1 MPGINSITHAIV
13 DADLPVDG
21 DLSHGAGHVLLLQPG
36 FLRRTSG
43 SHLRAAAPGNTITVR
58 GDHWAAECNDVI
70 ACSIGCLG
78 KETCTGGEPTP
89 PAQNLRILL
98 ATVAPKHDRIE
109 LASGVDAT
117 ANTFTVEHDV
127 GLPENLDPGRYRVL
141 MGNEALGSYRSDII
155 VIERRPAP

>member
-1 MPGINSITHAIV
+1 M
-13 DADLPVDG
+13 
-21 DLSHGAGHVLLLQPG
+21 
-36 FLRRTSG
+36 
-43 SHLRAAAPGNTITVR
+43 
-58 GDHWAAECNDVI
+58 
-70 ACSIGCLG
+70 
-78 KETCTGGEPTP
+78 
-89 PAQNLRILL
+89 
-98 ATVAPKHDRIE
+98 APKHDRIE

>member
-1 MPGINSITHAIV
+1 MRIFLLMVISAT
-13 DADLPVDG
+13 
-21 DLSHGAGHVLLLQPG
+21 VLGTFSFSSQASCVGPQV
-36 FLRRTSG
+36 RTV
-43 SHLRAAAPGNTITVR
+43 RAAAPGNTITVR

-109 LASGVDAT
+109 LSSGVDAT